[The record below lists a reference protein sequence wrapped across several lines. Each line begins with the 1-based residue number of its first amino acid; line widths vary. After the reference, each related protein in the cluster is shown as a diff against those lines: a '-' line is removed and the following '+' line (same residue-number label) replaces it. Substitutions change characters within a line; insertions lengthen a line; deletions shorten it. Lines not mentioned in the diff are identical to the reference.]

1 MNCPAALRTVWNS
14 LSYRMKHC
22 LDKLSQSSSLFRV
35 TIKRISSFYISSVS
49 SMIIVFQSEN
59 IMWEVFIKEGL
70 FLWKPVSAIF

>member
-1 MNCPAALRTVWNS
+1 MNYLIALKTGMNCPAALRTVWNG

-59 IMWEVFIKEGL
+59 IM
-70 FLWKPVSAIF
+70 